1 MNDEDDIAAAEAA
14 LGLAAG
20 SGDGDPAA
28 ADWERRLAALDPGGA
43 VAPPPG
49 LWRRIAATIADARA
63 SPGTQS
69 RRGGPE
75 GWEVIAPGL
84 EKRLL
89 HVDRAAG
96 TQSYFLRVAAG
107 AEIPRHAHA
116 MDEHCVLLEGE
127 LEVGGARFGPG
138 DFQLGLA
145 GFDHAPIR
153 AASPAMVFIHGEL

>member
-1 MNDEDDIAAAEAA
+1 MSDEDDIAAAEAA

-20 SGDGDPAA
+20 SGAA
-28 ADWERRLAALDPGGA
+28 DAAVADWERRLAALDPGGA

-63 SPGTQS
+63 SP
-69 RRGGPE
+69 
-75 GWEVIAPGL
+75 
-84 EKRLL
+84 
-89 HVDRAAG
+89 G

-153 AASPAMVFIHGEL
+153 AASPAVVFIHGEL